1 MTAKRVNITTHEE
14 HWSLQAKGTL
24 CALSSSWDAV
34 VDAAMY
40 DVQATEMCVTLV

>member
-1 MTAKRVNITTHEE
+1 MTAKRVNVTTHEE

-40 DVQATEMCVTLV
+40 DIQRQRCV